1 MVSTSAL
8 PEKRWAFHVVLPV
21 VRPWSQCHIR
31 TTYAQTGA
39 PVPPEE
45 ASDQQVPLATKD
57 KKTEKTKQKHSAP
70 PEHGWLVFTLSTQ
83 TPLVRINKSEA
94 CNAIAPL

>member
-1 MVSTSAL
+1 ML
-8 PEKRWAFHVVLPV
+8 LLGAFGYVVLPV

-57 KKTEKTKQKHSAP
+57 KKTEKTKQKHNNIIKYNTNCTVQ
-70 PEHGWLVFTLSTQ
+70 GG
-83 TPLVRINKSEA
+83 
-94 CNAIAPL
+94 